1 MARQLTARYR
11 RHGAPF
17 IVLTVELN
25 GASPTQVRDALNRQR
40 LKGTAMWERTTRDF
54 IARYH
59 EYVTVDKAYYNRD
72 TGYVQEFGTGEV
84 VR

>member
-11 RHGAPF
+11 RYGAPF

-25 GASPTQVRDALNRQR
+25 GATPTQVRNALNLQR
-40 LKGTAMWERTTRDF
+40 LEGSTMWERTSRDF

-59 EYVTVDKAYYNRD
+59 EYVSVTKAYYNRN
-72 TGYVQEFGTGEV
+72 TGYVQDYRTGEV
-84 VR
+84 IR